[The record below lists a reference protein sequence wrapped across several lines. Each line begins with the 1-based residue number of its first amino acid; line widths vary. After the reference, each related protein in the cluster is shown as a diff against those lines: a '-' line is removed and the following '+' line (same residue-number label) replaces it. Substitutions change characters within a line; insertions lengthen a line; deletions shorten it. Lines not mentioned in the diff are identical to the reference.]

1 MSVSLN
7 NTDDDE
13 YTAHWEQLKVALD
26 TVLLNVP
33 GSYQPISYEQMY
45 SAVYKCVCK
54 HFAEQ
59 LHADLCNH
67 VLQVVQRWSTDLL
80 QLSQAED
87 KIPFLVKT
95 DYFLSQFSNALSSIV
110 PLFTYLNRFYVESRL
125 NTNIKLQLQQ
135 LFVQHLSDRYIQD
148 MLHYIETAPS
158 LSISPAMVQRILRHL
173 YNLNS
178 QYSMLN
184 LSLFSRHVP
193 GVQKPM
199 IEEDLA
205 LQMEEDRKLQQE
217 LRTNPEY
224 LGNHGRKRNNS
235 DMDTNQIISM

>member
-1 MSVSLN
+1 MQRSLVTLFGDDHNKTIRILGEKKIFKELYESKMSVSLN

-33 GSYQPISYEQMY
+33 GSYQPISYEQVRHFFPRFSHTMNSNTVFFCPFQMY

-59 LHADLCNH
+59 LHADLCHH

-110 PLFTYLNRFYVESRL
+110 PLFTYLVNMVTFE
-125 NTNIKLQLQQ
+125 LQKSTL
-135 LFVQHLSDRYIQD
+135 
-148 MLHYIETAPS
+148 
-158 LSISPAMVQRILRHL
+158 
-173 YNLNS
+173 
-178 QYSMLN
+178 
-184 LSLFSRHVP
+184 
-193 GVQKPM
+193 
-199 IEEDLA
+199 
-205 LQMEEDRKLQQE
+205 
-217 LRTNPEY
+217 
-224 LGNHGRKRNNS
+224 
-235 DMDTNQIISM
+235 MDC